1 MRTIKDVFLSHAHLL
16 WHNDHYNDVFIVPNK
31 NKFERENHRKL
42 VVELKERSS
51 RGESGLIIQNGAVVA
66 RPSRSD
72 NQSPTERTNHPAQSS

>member
-1 MRTIKDVFLSHAHLL
+1 MRTIKDLFLSHAHLL

-31 NKFERENHRKL
+31 NKFEWKNHRKL

-72 NQSPTERTNHPAQSS
+72 NQSPPERTNHPAQPS